1 MAVAALA
8 ALVIGGIAA
17 PVGASA
23 SPGRPPTTSTPTP
36 TETTPD
42 PTPTPTETTPD
53 PSPTPTQTTTDPT
66 PTTTPPTTPASTPPP
81 TTAPSTP
88 PSTSTPSP
96 TATDPV
102 GEFIDHEAAEAFAK
116 ATERLRVA
124 TEALRETQELLVG
137 ADERLSAASSA
148 VDRAK
153 AAARLVSDRR
163 AEAADE
169 LQAERRLLIRVE
181 DSIAG
186 IAKQTYQDGVIGA
199 FGSVMSA
206 KTPAEFANR
215 AADLETVTK
224 TSGYAIALVTA
235 LPDRIAALEDR
246 LADVTAER
254 QTARTE
260 MVSLDRAHTELADQ
274 ISSAATEESRLEAAV
289 DEAVEAARRAIPVDQ
304 ALAAQRGQES
314 SRLASEI
321 VAASRALA
329 AAGDTV
335 EGTGSFVRPA
345 TGVVTSDYGMR
356 VHPILGYAKM
366 HTGVDFD
373 GADDVVYAADRGTV
387 IMTVFNA
394 AYGNVTVVDHGTSG
408 GRYFATFYAHQS
420 GFFVEPGDVVEKGQ
434 PIGAVGSTGMSTG
447 PHLHFEVRLEGVPVD
462 PGAFLDY

>member
-1 MAVAALA
+1 V
-8 ALVIGGIAA
+8 
-17 PVGASA
+17 
-23 SPGRPPTTSTPTP
+23 
-36 TETTPD
+36 
-42 PTPTPTETTPD
+42 
-53 PSPTPTQTTTDPT
+53 
-66 PTTTPPTTPASTPPP
+66 
-81 TTAPSTP
+81 
-88 PSTSTPSP
+88 
-96 TATDPV
+96 
-102 GEFIDHEAAEAFAK
+102 
-116 ATERLRVA
+116 
-124 TEALRETQELLVG
+124 
-137 ADERLSAASSA
+137 DE
-148 VDRAK
+148 
-153 AAARLVSDRR
+153 
-163 AEAADE
+163 
-169 LQAERRLLIRVE
+169 
-181 DSIAG
+181 
-186 IAKQTYQDGVIGA
+186 
-199 FGSVMSA
+199 
-206 KTPAEFANR
+206 
-215 AADLETVTK
+215 
-224 TSGYAIALVTA
+224 
-235 LPDRIAALEDR
+235 LEDR

-260 MVSLDRAHTELADQ
+260 MVSLDRAHTELADR
-274 ISSAATEESRLEAAV
+274 ISSAATEEARLKTAV

-345 TGVVTSDYGMR
+345 TGAVTSDYGMR